1 MKIGEVS
8 KITGLS
14 EHTLRFYEK
23 AGLLPDVA
31 KKRGGIR
38 DYCDRDI
45 GTLGIIECLKKTGMP
60 LTDIKKYMDWCALGD
75 KTLKQR
81 YDMFIER
88 KNAAQRQL
96 TEIQKTLKII
106 DYKINYYARAV
117 KAGTLAIY
125 DGKKLKRPD
134 FFD

>member
-23 AGLLPDVA
+23 SGLLPDVA

-45 GTLGIIECLKKTGMP
+45 ATLGIIECLKKTGMP
-60 LTDIKKYMDWCALGD
+60 LADIKKYMDWCALGD
-75 KTLKQR
+75 KTLKMR
-81 YDMFIER
+81 HDMFIER
-88 KNAAQRQL
+88 RNVVQRQL
-96 TEIQKTLKII
+96 ADIQKTLKII

-117 KAGTLAIY
+117 KAGTLGIY

>member
-60 LTDIKKYMDWCALGD
+60 LADIKKYMDWCALGD